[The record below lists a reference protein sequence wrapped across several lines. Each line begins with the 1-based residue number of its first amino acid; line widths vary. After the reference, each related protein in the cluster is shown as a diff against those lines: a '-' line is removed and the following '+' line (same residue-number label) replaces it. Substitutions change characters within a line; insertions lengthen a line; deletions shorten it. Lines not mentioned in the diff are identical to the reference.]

1 MKVGI
6 LLADGFEEIEALGV
20 LDVLRRANISAYLV
34 STTKNDIVTSSH
46 NTRVICDILLSKT
59 LENFD
64 MIILP
69 GGLPGATNL
78 RDNAEV
84 ISLIKYF
91 DQNKKKIG
99 AICAAPIVLEAAL
112 DLTNRH
118 ITSYPGYSFK
128 NFIYE
133 EENVVVCDNLIT
145 SRGPAL
151 TLEFAYKILEFL
163 GVDNSS
169 IKEGMLYHLREK

>member
-1 MKVGI
+1 MV
-6 LLADGFEEIEALGV
+6 
-20 LDVLRRANISAYLV
+20 
-34 STTKNDIVTSSH
+34 VTSSH
-46 NTRVICDILLSKT
+46 NTKVVCDMFLSQE

-64 MIILP
+64 MLILP

-78 RDNAEV
+78 RDNFEV
-84 ISLIKYF
+84 ISLLKYF
-91 DQNKKKIG
+91 DLNKKKIG
-99 AICAAPIVLEAAL
+99 AICAAPIVLEEAL

-118 ITSYPGYSFK
+118 ITSYPGYHFK
-128 NFIYE
+128 KAIYK
-133 EENVVVCDNLIT
+133 EENVVICDNLIT

-163 GVDNSS
+163 GVDNKT

>member
-46 NTRVICDILLSKT
+46 NTRVVCDILLSKT

-69 GGLPGATNL
+69 GG
-78 RDNAEV
+78 
-84 ISLIKYF
+84 
-91 DQNKKKIG
+91 
-99 AICAAPIVLEAAL
+99 
-112 DLTNRH
+112 
-118 ITSYPGYSFK
+118 TSWG
-128 NFIYE
+128 N
-133 EENVVVCDNLIT
+133 
-145 SRGPAL
+145 
-151 TLEFAYKILEFL
+151 
-163 GVDNSS
+163 
-169 IKEGMLYHLREK
+169 

>member
-6 LLADGFEEIEALGV
+6 LLADGFEDIEALGV
-20 LDVLRRANISAYLV
+20 LDVLRRANINTYLV
-34 STTKNDIVTSSH
+34 STTNNDIVISSH
-46 NTRVICDILLSKT
+46 NTKVVCDMLLSKE
-59 LENFD
+59 LEEFD
-64 MIILP
+64 MLILP

-78 RDNAEV
+78 RDNPEV

-91 DQNKKKIG
+91 DLNNKKIG
-99 AICAAPIVLEAAL
+99 AICAAPIVLDKAL

-128 NFIYE
+128 KAIYE
-133 EENVVVCDNLIT
+133 EENVVISNNLIT

-163 GVDNSS
+163 GVDSNS
-169 IKEGMLYHLREK
+169 IKEGMLYYLREK